1 MKIRIDP
8 HARSRMPIRGI
19 SPQEV
24 ELVLQHGA
32 STLARG
38 GRKAKEMVFPYSAN
52 WLGRIYPEKKVRVVY
67 IEEEEEIVV
76 VTALAYYGR
85 WS

>member
-1 MKIRIDP
+1 M
-8 HARSRMPIRGI
+8 RGI

-24 ELVLQHGA
+24 QLVLEQGA
-32 STLARG
+32 SILVRRG
-38 GRKAKEMVFPYSAN
+38 QKAKESVFPYSAN
-52 WLGRIYPEKKVRVVY
+52 WLGRFYPEKKVRVVH

-76 VTALAYYGR
+76 VTALAYSGQ